1 MQWCAERRNTAEA
14 HACCARA
21 AVSCRDLV
29 CASHIGERRKHA
41 AVLTPGDVFP
51 NVSVDAICTP
61 GYAGSVRHVTAIVR
75 QQVFTAY
82 GLTGNHTGYCD
93 GPQGCELDHLISL
106 ELGGS
111 NDPKNL
117 WPESYDSQPWNAH
130 VKDHLENTLHALVCS
145 GKVPLAEAQQAI
157 ASDWIGSYGKYVHAR
172 RHD

>member
-1 MQWCAERRNTAEA
+1 MGYAFDSRRGGLRGYGAVYNVVQRDGTLRKPT
-14 HACCARA
+14 HAVRA
-21 AVSCRDLV
+21 LLLV
-29 CASHIGERRKHA
+29 VAIWFVLPTLASDENMPNA
-41 AVLTPGDVFP
+41 ALTPGDVFP

-111 NDPKNL
+111 NDPRNL

-130 VKDHLENTLHALVCS
+130 VKDHLETRFML
-145 GKVPLAEAQQAI
+145 
-157 ASDWIGSYGKYVHAR
+157 W
-172 RHD
+172 

>member
-1 MQWCAERRNTAEA
+1 MGYAFDSRRDGLRGYGAVCNGVQRDGTLRKPT
-14 HACCARA
+14 HAVRA
-21 AVSCRDLV
+21 LLLV
-29 CASHIGERRKHA
+29 VAIWFVLPTLASDEDVPNVA
-41 AVLTPGDVFP
+41 LTPGDVFP

-111 NDPKNL
+111 NDPRNL

-145 GKVPLAEAQQAI
+145 GKVSLTEA
-157 ASDWIGSYGKYVHAR
+157 
-172 RHD
+172 